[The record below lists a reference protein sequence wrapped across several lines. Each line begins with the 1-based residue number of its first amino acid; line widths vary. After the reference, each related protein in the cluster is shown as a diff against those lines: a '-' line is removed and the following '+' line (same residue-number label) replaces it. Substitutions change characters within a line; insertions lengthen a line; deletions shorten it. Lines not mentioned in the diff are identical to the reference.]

1 MRAFR
6 EEEKEQITHS
16 LIEIGKKRFA
26 AQGLK
31 KTSIKELTDAVGIAQ
46 GSFYLFFH
54 SKEEFYFYICEQE
67 EQTIKQ
73 EILKET
79 SKEDMLTEER
89 FVDILLKGLALIDA
103 NPIIKRLYFEDE
115 RSLLLRKLPKEVME
129 KHMKEDEHA
138 LFPLFMKLKEQKKA
152 KSLPI
157 ELFGSVI
164 RSFFL
169 LMLHKH
175 EIGEHLYDETA
186 HFYALALSKQLFS
199 DDVINHD

>member
-6 EEEKEQITHS
+6 EEEKEQIIQS
-16 LIEIGKKRFA
+16 LIDIGKKRFA

-67 EQTIKQ
+67 ERTIKQ
-73 EILKET
+73 AILQETIKENT
-79 SKEDMLTEER
+79 LTEER
-89 FVDILLKGLALIDA
+89 FADILLKGLALIDA

-115 RSLLLRKLPKEVME
+115 RSLLLRKLPKDVIE
-129 KHMKEDEHA
+129 KHSKEDEHA
-138 LFPLFMKLKEQKKA
+138 LLPLFMKLKEQQTA
-152 KSLPI
+152 KDLPI

-169 LMLHKH
+169 LMLHKN
-175 EIGEHLYDETA
+175 EIGEHLYNETA

-199 DDVINHD
+199 GGVNHG

>member
-6 EEEKEQITHS
+6 EEEKEQIIQS
-16 LIEIGKKRFA
+16 LIDIGKKRFA

-67 EQTIKQ
+67 ERTIKQ
-73 EILKET
+73 AILQETIKENT
-79 SKEDMLTEER
+79 LTEER
-89 FVDILLKGLALIDA
+89 FADILLKGLALIDA

-115 RSLLLRKLPKEVME
+115 RSLLLRKLPKDVIE
-129 KHMKEDEHA
+129 KHSKEDEHA
-138 LFPLFMKLKEQKKA
+138 LLPLFMKLKEQQTA
-152 KSLPI
+152 KDLPI

-169 LMLHKH
+169 LMLHKN
-175 EIGEHLYDETA
+175 EIGEHLYNETA
-186 HFYALALSKQLFS
+186 RFYALALSKQLFS
-199 DDVINHD
+199 GGVNHG